1 VQLATAGFPRTG
13 FWEVTR
19 VLRLALGV
27 GNQFVAGRGRWRT
40 LSSLAVL
47 LAAGQCAAA
56 RAEVPTGFYGVNPG
70 DLFALP
76 ASDWDAQLAALQA
89 GGIGVV
95 RLPAYWSDLE
105 PRAPDADGRRYPN
118 WQLIDDKVQAL
129 ARHGL
134 RWEPVICFS
143 ATWSETVPG
152 DYASAP
158 ADAGQ
163 FAAFAATLA
172 RRYGPGGS
180 FWSGH
185 SDLAPVPVRSYE
197 LWNEPNAAVFWHPQ
211 DSAPEAYADLYAL
224 TRDALRQVDGS
235 ARVVVG
241 GLASPGTEVLPADRF
256 VARMFAHRPDLRGDV
271 DVVGYHPYSATIAG
285 VYALLAAFR
294 RALDAAAG
302 PGVPIE
308 VTEVGWTSTETAE
321 HKRAAN
327 LAALAATLPRSDCG
341 IDRLMPYAWIGP
353 EQDPHDR
360 LQWFGIANRDGTAR
374 PSASAYVGTAKEM
387 EQAAAPAG
395 IVALCHPRLGLG
407 LRAVT
412 ARDGSRPRLT
422 VSSSCAAACALS
434 LRVTAKPRGHGRTLA
449 RRTLRFARGR
459 RKIRLL
465 LSHRTRP
472 GTRLAVRAHA
482 WTRAG
487 WRATRVRT
495 VHVRQIQPRSV
506 ATRTARA
513 RSPTPS
519 LE

>member
-1 VQLATAGFPRTG
+1 MASIPA
-13 FWEVTR
+13 
-19 VLRLALGV
+19 
-27 GNQFVAGRGRWRT
+27 
-40 LSSLAVL
+40 
-47 LAAGQCAAA
+47 
-56 RAEVPTGFYGVNPG
+56 
-70 DLFALP
+70 DLFELP
-76 ASDWDAQLAALQA
+76 ASDWTPSWERCRTA
-89 GGIGVV
+89 GSVLL

-105 PRAPDADGRRYPN
+105 PRAPGADGRRYPN

-129 ARHGL
+129 AAHGL

-163 FAAFAATLA
+163 FAAFTATLA

-180 FWSGH
+180 FWSEHPG
-185 SDLAPVPVRSYE
+185 LAPVPVRSYE

-211 DSAPEAYADLYAL
+211 DSAPEAYADLYARA
-224 TRDALRQVDGS
+224 RDAIRQVDGS

-241 GLASPGTEVLPADRF
+241 GLASPGADVLPADRF
-256 VARMFAHRPDLRGDV
+256 VARMFAHRPDLRGNV
-271 DVVGYHPYSATIAG
+271 DAVAYHPYAATIAG
-285 VYALLAAFR
+285 VYSLLAAFR

-308 VTEVGWTSTETAE
+308 VTEIGWTSTETAE
-321 HKRAAN
+321 HRRAAN

-341 IDRLMPYAWIGP
+341 VDRLMPYAWIGP
-353 EQDPHDR
+353 ERDPHDR
-360 LQWFGIANRDGTAR
+360 LQWFGIVNRDGTAR
-374 PSASAYVGTAKEM
+374 PSAAAFARTAKAM
-387 EQAAAPAG
+387 EQASAPAG
-395 IVALCHPRLGLG
+395 TVVLCHPRLGLQ

-422 VSSSCAAACALS
+422 VSSACAAACALS
-434 LRVTAKPRGHGRTLA
+434 LRVTAKPRGRGGTLA

-459 RKIRLL
+459 REIRLL

-495 VHVRQIQPRSV
+495 IHVRQIQPRSV
-506 ATRTARA
+506 ATSTARA